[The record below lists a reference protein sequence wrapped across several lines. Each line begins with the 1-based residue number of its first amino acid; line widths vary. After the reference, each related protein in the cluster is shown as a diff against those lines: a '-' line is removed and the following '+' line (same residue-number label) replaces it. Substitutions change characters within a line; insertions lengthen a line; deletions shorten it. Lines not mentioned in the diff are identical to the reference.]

1 MKKRQYYIV
10 ILTVCS
16 MVLLVGCGKNNSKN
30 NNSKNNNS
38 YNNHSNYTPSTTPAQ
53 TAATLALEDAPTVSL
68 NNLVITAGSEI
79 DYMSAI
85 ESVEN
90 MDLSKS
96 MVSINSSNVD
106 RFTPGSYT
114 VYYTFDYMGHTVKSF
129 IVVTVLEN
137 IEETTVPAETTEEIH
152 TEENS
157 AANVSEQTSSAEN
170 SNEETSNEENQTPN
184 GETSSELSTES
195 TSGQN
200 EENTSSSENT
210 NGALNATVYH
220 PDLPIPD
227 AVFTLS
233 TGETVTIKNTP
244 ERYIVETFTDDVYYT
259 EDGCSYLRSE
269 LKVLMNTGEVQTVE
283 MVVTRVNTLPEEIS
297 PN

>member
-1 MKKRQYYIV
+1 
-10 ILTVCS
+10 
-16 MVLLVGCGKNNSKN
+16 
-30 NNSKNNNS
+30 
-38 YNNHSNYTPSTTPAQ
+38 
-53 TAATLALEDAPTVSL
+53 
-68 NNLVITAGSEI
+68 
-79 DYMSAI
+79 
-85 ESVEN
+85 

-96 MVSINSSNVD
+96 MVSINSSSVD

-137 IEETTVPAETTEEIH
+137 TEGTTAPAETTKEVQPEEVS
-152 TEENS
+152 TTS
-157 AANVSEQTSSAEN
+157 SSEQSQNSSAEN
-170 SNEETSNEENQTPN
+170 SNEETQTSNNEISNNETSNNETSNESNSEPV
-184 GETSSELSTES
+184 SSEPK
-195 TSGQN
+195 
-200 EENTSSSENT
+200 EENTTSANE

-233 TGETVTIKNTP
+233 TGEVVTIKNTP

-259 EDGCSYLRSE
+259 EDGYSYLRSE

-283 MVVTRVNTLPEEIS
+283 MVVTRVNTIPEESSSNEI
-297 PN
+297 